1 MQHLPTVNHG
11 SNGSVVELEARPP
24 SPRLPLARLLQLLM
38 ILQSE
43 RFPNATRLAEA
54 CGVSRRTI
62 YRDLTIL
69 EAAGITILYHPDR
82 QGYQLARECL
92 LQPPQLDDMEA
103 LSLLI
108 MSRLGFAQDPF
119 GLLAHARSGLAKVL
133 QSLPVHLR
141 GRVTSC
147 GELIPDER
155 SHLEFPPERQA
166 VYETILS
173 ALSQR
178 RRLRITYRGDTQGE
192 PVTTLLSLYSLAR
205 IRGQWSLVGRSSLH
219 REVEIFRVPWIV
231 RLELTDQPYTI
242 PPRFRLERFLDK
254 LKRGHSAPRHDV
266 LLRFSPRVAPTIRD
280 APYPREQT
288 LTSSPTG
295 ELDLYL
301 SVETLDDIVFWALG
315 FGDQV
320 EVLKPEELRVAI
332 RKQAERV
339 AIIHS
344 RKAD

>member
-1 MQHLPTVNHG
+1 
-11 SNGSVVELEARPP
+11 
-24 SPRLPLARLLQLLM
+24 M

-43 RFPNATRLAEA
+43 RFPNATRLADA

-69 EAAGITILYHPDR
+69 EAAGISILYHPDR

-103 LSLLI
+103 LALLI

-133 QSLPVHLR
+133 QALPTQLK

-155 SHLEFPPERQA
+155 TDLELPPDRQA
-166 VYETILS
+166 IYETILS
-173 ALSQR
+173 ALSRR
-178 RRLRITYRGDTQGE
+178 RRLRITYREDAVRE
-192 PVTTLLSLYSLAR
+192 PVTTLLSLYRLAR
-205 IRGQWSLVGRSSLH
+205 IRCQWSLIGRSSFH
-219 REVEIFRVPWIV
+219 REVEIFRVPWIQ
-231 RLELTDQPYTI
+231 RIELTEEPYTI
-242 PPRFRLERFLDK
+242 PPRFRLERFLEK
-254 LKRGHSAPRHDV
+254 SKRGHSAPRHDV
-266 LLRFSPRVAPTIRD
+266 LLRFSPRVAPAIRD
-280 APYPREQT
+280 APYPRDQT
-288 LTSSPTG
+288 LTPSPSG
-295 ELDLYL
+295 ELDLFL
-301 SVETLDDIVFWALG
+301 SVETLDEIVFWALG

-320 EVLKPEELRVAI
+320 EVLRPEELRVAI

-339 AIIHS
+339 ASIHA
-344 RKAD
+344 RRAD

>member
-1 MQHLPTVNHG
+1 MHQLPTVNHG
-11 SNGSVVELEARPP
+11 SNGSVVELDSRPT
-24 SPRLPLARLLQLLM
+24 SPRLPLARLLQLLL

-69 EAAGITILYHPDR
+69 EAAGITVLYQPDR
-82 QGYQLARECL
+82 QGYRLARECL

-103 LSLLI
+103 LALLI

-119 GLLAHARSGLAKVL
+119 GLLPHARTGLAKVL
-133 QSLPVHLR
+133 QALPVPLR

-155 SHLEFPPERQA
+155 SNLEFPPERQA
-166 VYETILS
+166 IYETILS

-178 RRLRITYRGDTQGE
+178 RRLRITYRDDMQSE
-192 PVTTLLSLYSLAR
+192 AVTTLLSLYRLAR
-205 IRGQWSLVGRSSLH
+205 IRCEWSLVGRSSLH
-219 REVEIFRVPWIV
+219 REVEIFRVPWIE
-231 RLELTDQPYTI
+231 RIELTDQPYSI
-242 PPRFRLERFLDK
+242 PPRFRLGRFLEK
-254 LKRGHSAPRHDV
+254 SRRGHSAPRHDV
-266 LLRFSPRVAPTIRD
+266 LLRFSPRVAPAIRD
-280 APYPREQT
+280 APYPKDQT
-288 LTSSPTG
+288 LTPSPSG
-295 ELDLYL
+295 ELDLFL

-320 EVLKPEELRVAI
+320 EVVSPEELRLAI
-332 RKQAERV
+332 REQAERV
-339 AIIHS
+339 ASIHS
-344 RKAD
+344 RRAD